1 MTLEYLNDFFISKKI
16 KAELKKQQSDES
28 EAYLEL
34 FFETKEKQNFLMEI
48 GYIPNL
54 EEELGSFR
62 LLQFVVP
69 ILEIRPDY
77 PKYLDSLL
85 HFINSELVTP
95 GFVFNPQAGLVYFR
109 YVMPLSKNGLK
120 VDLEQ
125 LVEILQLIIFQIKNY
140 APKIRESLS
149 K

>member
-34 FFETKEKQNFLMEI
+34 FFETMEKQSFLMEI

-69 ILEIRPDY
+69 ILEIRHDY

-95 GFVFNPQAGLVYFR
+95 GFVCNPQAGLVYFR
-109 YVMPLSKNGLK
+109 YVIPLSKNDLK